1 MRHRTWARGQARK
14 RAARPSPEPLL
25 PAEGRGGTAA
35 MGKSNGQ
42 GGGAARSAQRED
54 TAPQDVQHFP
64 VAVGDRR
71 SPNGRARSVWPNK
84 GKGAFGLS
92 KSPLR
97 LDHAP
102 ARDLASPG
110 LTVGKAGT
118 DKSWTGL
125 DSAIRKRLDLIRRE
139 T

>member
-1 MRHRTWARGQARK
+1 
-14 RAARPSPEPLL
+14 
-25 PAEGRGGTAA
+25 

-42 GGGAARSAQRED
+42 GGGAARSAKRED
-54 TAPQDVQHFP
+54 TAPQDVQHFR

-97 LDHAP
+97 LDRRAW
-102 ARDLASPG
+102 RGDLAILKEAAVGLCRSCRKPHPVAHRPFYVAPG
-110 LTVGKAGT
+110 T
-118 DKSWTGL
+118 
-125 DSAIRKRLDLIRRE
+125 
-139 T
+139 

>member
-1 MRHRTWARGQARK
+1 MV
-14 RAARPSPEPLL
+14 RPA
-25 PAEGRGGTAA
+25 AEG
-35 MGKSNGQ
+35 
-42 GGGAARSAQRED
+42 ED

-102 ARDLASPG
+102 ARDLAILEGSPLVCVAADASRTR
-110 LTVGKAGT
+110 LTT
-118 DKSWTGL
+118 S
-125 DSAIRKRLDLIRRE
+125 
-139 T
+139 